1 MAKLT
6 IKQVMD
12 MQEHFIKAG
21 IMRDPNSYSA
31 EELKYLNPRVPPDFI
46 DDHVAVRDGKK
57 KESDWQKIKVNL
69 DKI

>member
-12 MQEHFIKAG
+12 LQEHFINAG

-31 EELKYLNPRVPPDFI
+31 EELKDLNPTIPSDFI
-46 DDHVAVRDGKK
+46 DDYVDVRDGKK
-57 KESDWQKIKVNL
+57 AKSDFDRYKVNL